1 MLTSLTALA
10 APKALD
16 LSAYKGKVV
25 MIDFWA
31 SWCGPCRQ
39 SFPWL
44 NEMRTKKSSDDFVI
58 IGINV
63 DENTEDAK
71 KFLAKVPADFDII
84 YDPEGDY
91 VKFWLPEL
99 EKVPKSK
106 IHQPDMLS
114 IKEQKAAQL
123 IIGTDYPQA
132 IVSTARWIN

>member
-91 VKFWLPEL
+91 ASFYDIPGMPTTLIFDRDGKLQHKHAAFKLN
-99 EKVPKSK
+99 KVAEYEAL
-106 IHQPDMLS
+106 ID
-114 IKEQKAAQL
+114 KALAQ
-123 IIGTDYPQA
+123 
-132 IVSTARWIN
+132 